1 MKGRGQGTGAGCFG
15 WFFMVC
21 GDRLSQVTSFKKGD
35 FVRVKA
41 FFAGFV
47 TVSVVT
53 MIACPVRADSCA
65 DKALKRHLSEL
76 SGWKIHKITPTELGV
91 HVSMVDASKTKTLML
106 ALGFNENGFNTFQNT
121 YGEEGTSGVSDDLM
135 KQLGVIYE
143 AIDNDQEAKNCPVLT
158 LPADI
163 NPDQVY
169 AQLEAEFRSFERPQ
183 SLFSSSKTGMN
194 VVVVSLVGTLI
205 LVGVGLFL
213 VIRRKKAAQQSPD
226 VAQQAADVVQQ
237 AADVPEYPDTDQ
249 SLDTASD
256 SDSVQS

>member
-1 MKGRGQGTGAGCFG
+1 M
-15 WFFMVC
+15 
-21 GDRLSQVTSFKKGD
+21 
-35 FVRVKA
+35 RVKA
-41 FFAGFV
+41 FFASLI

-143 AIDNDQEAKNCPVLT
+143 AIDNDQEAKNCPELRI
-158 LPADI
+158 PADV

-169 AQLEAEFRSFERPQ
+169 AQLEAEVRSFEQPQ

-213 VIRRKKAAQQSPD
+213 VIRRKKAAQQSAD
-226 VAQQAADVVQQ
+226 VAQQAADV
-237 AADVPEYPDTDQ
+237 PESPATDQ